1 MNIVIIGASH
11 AGIAL
16 ADNLRKDGYQD
27 KITIIEKLNI
37 IPVEKPPLSKKFL
50 DDDFSEEN
58 IQLRKNN
65 WFKLNS
71 IELLLNKKV
80 LEIDKDINSIKT
92 RNKRNY
98 SL

>member
-1 MNIVIIGASH
+1 VNIVIIGASH

-65 WFKLNS
+65 GIFSTRTNENDQKYE
-71 IELLLNKKV
+71 IEM
-80 LEIDKDINSIKT
+80 DKI
-92 RNKRNY
+92 
-98 SL
+98 